1 MRRTAK
7 YILRISLSL
16 ACLGLLGL
24 VVHGTLLQAPSSG
37 TWAPAP
43 GAMAEARA
51 NAAAAALSDG
61 SVLVTGG
68 DGAANSAVASAELFG
83 LDGSFS
89 SVASMSFPR
98 SKHVAVALK
107 DGRVLVAGGVGVDG
121 NASNSAE
128 IFDPTSGVWQ
138 AAGAML
144 EPRAGYAAFGRQ
156 SFDRGRREWRH
167 RKPDT

>member
-1 MRRTAK
+1 MQLKEIRMKRSAR
-7 YILRISLSL
+7 YLVLVSLTMVSL
-16 ACLGLLGL
+16 GILGL
-24 VVHGTLLQAPSSG
+24 VLHGTLLQAPSSG

-43 GAMAEARA
+43 GALAEARS
-51 NAAAAALSDG
+51 NAAAASLADG

-68 DGAANSAVASAELFG
+68 DGAAGAAVASAELFG

-89 SVASMSFPR
+89 PVASMSFPR

-107 DGRVLVAGGVGVDG
+107 DGRVLVAGGVGADG

-128 IFDPTSGVWQ
+128 IFDPTSGAWQ

-144 EPRAGYAAFGRQ
+144 EPRAA
-156 SFDRGRREWRH
+156 RRPHGFRMA
-167 RKPDT
+167 KF